1 MTERHSSARTGRC
14 CICYSAV
21 SARAPSCASL
31 RLPQVVSTMATA
43 SIAEVAATGHP
54 CLIFQLYV
62 IK

>member
-1 MTERHSSARTGRC
+1 M
-14 CICYSAV
+14 
-21 SARAPSCASL
+21 
-31 RLPQVVSTMATA
+31 QVVSTMATA